1 MNDSKNSLFF
11 KQGFKIKF
19 NRDTDPLFIFFDY
32 DIRSYPVNMNI
43 QHFHNFYEIFI
54 PLETS
59 TGHLIDGEYNQ
70 LNSYDMVLLKPGLLH
85 KSVYPKVNMPQKR
98 IIINFNLG
106 EGIPGLEYE
115 LKKLL
120 DIFSLELP
128 IIRFPANIM
137 TEIVQKINDIFQ
149 IGKQKHDRW
158 QIAYY
163 AEFIELL
170 WLINKNINLNCYNQD
185 RAIDSNAQKIY
196 YVMDYINHHYSENV
210 SLESVADQHAISPFY
225 LSHIFKD
232 ITGINFVSYVQT
244 VRIRNALQMLAYSN
258 NTVSEIIEKCGFT
271 STSQFNRVFH
281 KFCGISPSDYRKSHT
296 VKKNVLIGVMDPEKE
311 EVAPAAFPPRLSIK
325 GIKKTHQGGNMK
337 VGVRAHDFGSTIPI
351 NLKAKLKE
359 YNAETIQLAL
369 HKSFPY
375 MRSYL
380 EVTYEDIED
389 IKNQGFD
396 ISVLGCYIDIAAQ
409 NDSKWNNQLTQFEAA
424 LRIAK
429 ELGAKCVATETSDC
443 TDEDREVQFERV
455 VEALEHL
462 LPIAKKYDVPIAI
475 EPVIRHTINTPD
487 MVSRLLE
494 RLNNDEY
501 LKLLFDPVNLLRDDL
516 ANNTFSFFEEYISK
530 YEKKF
535 VAMHVKDIIEGERV
549 PLGTGVMAKIYP
561 HIARVLTVDIPL
573 IREELPVD
581 SLKEDLAFIR
591 KTFCGQQVE
600 ETT

>member
-85 KSVYPKVNMPQKR
+85 KSVYPKVNLPQKR

-106 EGIPGLEYE
+106 AGIPGLEHD
-115 LKKLL
+115 LNKILG
-120 DIFSLELP
+120 IFSLKQP
-128 IIRFPANIM
+128 IIRFPVNIR
-137 TEIVQKINDIFQ
+137 TEIVSKINEIFQ
-149 IGKQKHDRW
+149 IGKQKQDRW
-158 QIAYY
+158 QVAYY
-163 AEFIELL
+163 AAFIEFL
-170 WLINKNINLNCYNQD
+170 WLIYKNINQNCYDQNKV
-185 RAIDSNAQKIY
+185 IESNSQKIY
-196 YVMDYINHHYSENV
+196 YVMDYINHHYSEDV
-210 SLESVADQHAISPFY
+210 SLESVAETHAISPFY

-232 ITGINFVSYVQT
+232 ITGINFVNYVQT
-244 VRIRNALQMLAYSN
+244 VRIRNALQMLAYSDD
-258 NTVSEIIEKCGFT
+258 TVSEIIEKCGFT

-296 VKKNVLIGVMDPEKE
+296 VKKNLIMGMINPEKE
-311 EVAPAAFPPRLSIK
+311 EVAPAEFPPRLYIK
-325 GIKKTHQGGNMK
+325 GLQKTKNGGSMK
-337 VGVRAHDFGSTIPI
+337 VGVRAHDFGSTIPM
-351 NLKAKLKE
+351 NLKAKLQE
-359 YNAETIQLAL
+359 YNAETIQLAI

-380 EVTYEDIED
+380 EVTYDDIED
-389 IKNQGFD
+389 IKDQGLD
-396 ISVLGCYIDIAAQ
+396 ISVLGCYIDIASL
-409 NDSKWNNQLTQFEAA
+409 NDSKWNNQIAEFEVA

-443 TDEDREVQFERV
+443 SDENREIQFERV

-462 LPIAKKYDVPIAI
+462 LPIARKYDVPIAI
-475 EPVIRHTINTPD
+475 EPVIRHTINTPE

-501 LKLLFDPVNLLRDDL
+501 LRLIFDPVNLLKDDL
-516 ANNTFSFFEEYISK
+516 SNNTFSFFEEVIGLF
-530 YEKKF
+530 EKKF
-535 VAMHVKDIIEGERV
+535 MAMHVKDIIEGERV

-561 HIARVLTVDIPL
+561 HIARVLTVNIPL
-573 IREELPVD
+573 IREELPID
-581 SLKEDLAFIR
+581 SLKDDLAFIR
-591 KTFCGQQVE
+591 KTFSVQQTE
-600 ETT
+600 ATT